1 MYCGVLSTVLR
12 CIVHYPSP
20 QIYITCN
27 YWDIDHRSMLLNPV
41 SPRLGATDYKIRDFP
56 DFDLPNLFLIPS
68 HSCLPDVSKE
78 VIMFSL
84 ADVLA

>member
-1 MYCGVLSTVLR
+1 
-12 CIVHYPSP
+12 
-20 QIYITCN
+20 
-27 YWDIDHRSMLLNPV
+27 MLLNPV